1 MHEKKAVMRFE
12 TRISIRPAG
21 VDDEVVKLLG
31 SVVETVAA
39 PSKSQVAPLALLF
52 W

>member
-1 MHEKKAVMRFE
+1 MYLVALEANVHPEK
-12 TRISIRPAG
+12 
-21 VDDEVVKLLG
+21 LG

-39 PSKSQVAPLALLF
+39 PPKSQVAPLALLF

>member
-1 MHEKKAVMRFE
+1 MKER
-12 TRISIRPAG
+12 
-21 VDDEVVKLLG
+21 VVLG
-31 SVVETVAA
+31 SVVEMVAA